1 MPNVV
6 FPYPQGRSHL
16 NFDLSFLGPRFPCFL
31 GGQKDA
37 QMVPTGT
44 HKITQNHKKSKK
56 EGAERPFKF
65 DTSKNIK
72 NNRFWEGL
80 EPAGSCWDSGES
92 VVFTNSLRHEK
103 ILKIASKSSYFG
115 GPGDTK
121 IRKSV
126 KKWPPEKQW
135 IFRCQKTPKWPPKGR
150 PKMLDFGGF
159 WRWFAHLFETWP
171 PGVPPDPKKCENVSI
186 FDPKT
191 MIFHIKR
198 RAFRF
203 VFQTYLERK
212 PTTQYTKIGGMLSFG
227 AKNASISFC
236 FFCKFGQEH
245 CRHST

>member
-1 MPNVV
+1 MC
-6 FPYPQGRSHL
+6 FPHSATSQVPCRRSLFFETPLCMIFWRGKTTPKWCPKGRPKSL
-16 NFDLSFLGPRFPCFL
+16 
-31 GGQKDA
+31 
-37 QMVPTGT
+37 
-44 HKITQNHKKSKK
+44 KIIKNRKK

-65 DTSKNIK
+65 DTSKNTK

-103 ILKIASKSSYFG
+103 IVKMAPKSSYFG

-126 KKWPPEKQW
+126 KKSPPEKQW

-171 PGVPPDPKKCENVSI
+171 PGVPPDPKKCENVCI

-191 MIFHIKR
+191 IIFHIK
-198 RAFRF
+198 
-203 VFQTYLERK
+203 K
-212 PTTQYTKIGGMLSFG
+212 
-227 AKNASISFC
+227 ASIPFC
-236 FFCKFGQEH
+236 FSNIFGKKTNDTVHKNRRNAIFWGKKREHFVLFFCKFGQEH